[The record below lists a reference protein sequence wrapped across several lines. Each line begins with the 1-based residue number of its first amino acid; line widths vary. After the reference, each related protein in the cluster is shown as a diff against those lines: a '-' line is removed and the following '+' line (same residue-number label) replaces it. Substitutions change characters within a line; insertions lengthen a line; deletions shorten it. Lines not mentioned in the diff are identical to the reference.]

1 MIKGRKYEIHFEDD
15 IDINYI
21 FHINIYFSKKII
33 NKKYEIIYNENGE
46 QEKFIEKMK
55 GFLSQ
60 STKVPKNEIFITNI
74 REECIAF
81 DVIFK
86 KQDIRGK
93 IIELSKNNK
102 IKSIY
107 EKIY

>member
-1 MIKGRKYEIHFEDD
+1 MMKGRKYEIHFEDD
-15 IDINYI
+15 IDIN
-21 FHINIYFSKKII
+21 
-33 NKKYEIIYNENGE
+33 KKYEIINNENGE

-55 GFLSQ
+55 GFLSEN
-60 STKVPKNEIFITNI
+60 TKVPKNEIFITNI

-93 IIELSKNNK
+93 IIELSKNYLLMNFLNK
-102 IKSIY
+102 IQKKNY
-107 EKIY
+107 LWH